1 MTLLAIVRVRG
12 MVDTRKTVNRTLE
25 ILGLTENNHCVVVKE
40 TPIVNGMIK
49 KAINYITYGVP
60 SKEILK
66 QLILKRG
73 RLLGNKRITDE
84 WLKAN
89 KVTLDSIAEM
99 FEKDSKKIKELGIKK
114 VFRLNPPSKG
124 FERKGV
130 KQPFAQGG
138 ALGDRKDKIDNLLKR
153 MI

>member
-1 MTLLAIVRVRG
+1 MSLLAIVRVRG

-40 TPIVNGMIK
+40 NPVVKGMLK
-49 KAINYITYGVP
+49 KSINYITYGTP
-60 SKEILK
+60 SKEMLK
-66 QLILKRG
+66 YLILKRG
-73 RLLGNKRITDE
+73 RLLGNKKITDE
-84 WLKAN
+84 WMKAN
-89 KVTLDSIAEM
+89 KVTLDSIAEL
-99 FEKDSKKIKELGIKK
+99 FEKEPKKIKELGIKK

-130 KQPFAQGG
+130 KQPFSQGG